1 MPVLVAWSGK
11 AYLRDGPSDFLSWGG
26 GTFANFTM
34 FFLPLRLCSIFWG
47 VIAQPPSPGPRTCC
61 VMTKFGYIYI
71 THVVLIII
79 PSEFQVI
86 ISGSKEQQQKD
97 SYQSEVPF

>member
-1 MPVLVAWSGK
+1 MVGERPTLGTDHQIFEV
-11 AYLRDGPSDFLSWGG
+11 GG
-26 GTFANFTM
+26 GLLLISLCFSFLLGYAR
-34 FFLPLRLCSIFWG
+34 FFGWLLPS
-47 VIAQPPSPGPRTCC
+47 PPSPGPRTCC
-61 VMTKFGYIYI
+61 VMTKFGYICI
-71 THVVLIII
+71 THIVLFII